1 MLIGFSGWMDGGE
14 VSTGTLEY
22 LAGKLDAREIAEIA
36 PGGFYLYSVP
46 GPMEL
51 VALFRPHTRIE
62 NGLITEYQEPVNL
75 FHCAE
80 AQRLVL
86 FSGREPNLRWDD
98 FADYLLSVAGDMHVC
113 TMCFVGSVAGT
124 VPHTREPRFH
134 ASVSEPDLRQQLES
148 LGVMTSNYEGPA
160 SFVTY
165 LTTRARKQGI
175 RMTSLVAEIPAY
187 LQGRNVTCI
196 TAAVRKVS
204 ALLDLAVDTEDLKRI
219 GAEFTRRLDEAVR
232 ERSELAG
239 FIRKIE
245 QDYDR
250 EELDSQM
257 ADLKAWFEKQ
267 DIRLD

>member
-1 MLIGFSGWMDGGE
+1 MDGGE
-14 VSTGTLEY
+14 VSTGTIEY
-22 LAGKLDAREIAEIA
+22 LAGKLNAREIAVIP

-62 NGLITEYQEPVNL
+62 NGLIAEYHEPVNL

-98 FADYLLSVAGDMHVC
+98 FGDCIFSMAADMQVH

-134 ASVSEPDLRQQLES
+134 ASVSEPDLHSILETH
-148 LGVMTSNYEGPA
+148 GIMPSNYEGPA

-165 LTTRARKQGI
+165 LTTRARKHGI
-175 RMTSLVAEIPAY
+175 RLTSLVAEIPAY
-187 LQGRNVTCI
+187 LQGRNVACI
-196 TAAVRKVS
+196 LAAVRKVS
-204 ALLDLAVDTEDLKRI
+204 ALLDLSVDTEDLTHI
-219 GAEFTRRLDEAVR
+219 GAEFTRRLDDAVR